1 MKFRFRR
8 FAFFICYCIC
18 ALIVFISLTCS
29 STYEKE
35 KDIHLMPIRE
45 AEKPVEYEDPV
56 STVIDIS
63 EHIVDIDALENP
75 TKFEDP
81 VSTIIDISE
90 HIVDIDALENPT
102 KFEGSMVL
110 PIIKKEQE
118 KEQESEIDIP
128 NIEEKYKDE
137 IPYIARTVWGEARGC
152 SETEQAAVI
161 WCILNRV
168 DSSIRYM
175 PDNIIDVVTQK
186 HQFLGY
192 VKTFPVTEKIRKL
205 VIDVLTRWEM
215 EKAGVENVGRVLPPE
230 YMWFHGDGWHNHF
243 RDSYRGGNRWDWSL
257 DSPYEVKGERK

>member
-1 MKFRFRR
+1 MKFRFRH

-18 ALIVFISLTCS
+18 ALIVFISFTCS

-63 EHIVDIDALENP
+63 EHIVDIDTLENP
-75 TKFEDP
+75 TE
-81 VSTIIDISE
+81 
-90 HIVDIDALENPT
+90 
-102 KFEGSMVL
+102 FEGSMVL
-110 PIIKKEQE
+110 PIIKKERQEEKEQEQE

-128 NIEEKYKDE
+128 NIEKKYKNE

-152 SETEQAAVI
+152 SKTEQAAVI

-192 VKTFPVTEKIRKL
+192 VKTFPVTKKIREL

-257 DSPYEVKGERK
+257 DSPYED

>member
-1 MKFRFRR
+1 MKFRFRH

-18 ALIVFISLTCS
+18 TLIVFISFTCS

-35 KDIHLMPIRE
+35 KDIHLIPIRE

-63 EHIVDIDALENP
+63 EHIVNIDTLENP
-75 TKFEDP
+75 TE
-81 VSTIIDISE
+81 
-90 HIVDIDALENPT
+90 
-102 KFEGSMVL
+102 FEGSMVL
-110 PIIKKEQE
+110 PIIKKERQE
-118 KEQESEIDIP
+118 EKKEQEQKQELEIDIP

-186 HQFLGY
+186 YQFLGY
-192 VKTFPVTEKIRKL
+192 VKTFPVTKKIKKL

-230 YMWFHGDGWHNHF
+230 YMWFHGDGRHNHF

-257 DSPYEVKGERK
+257 DSPYED

>member
-1 MKFRFRR
+1 MKFRFRH
-8 FAFFICYCIC
+8 FAFFIYYCIC
-18 ALIVFISLTCS
+18 TLIVFISFTCAT
-29 STYEKE
+29 TYEKE
-35 KDIHLMPIRE
+35 KDISSTPIRE
-45 AEKPVEYEDPV
+45 PEKPVEYEDPV

-63 EHIVDIDALENP
+63 EHIVDIDTLENP
-75 TKFEDP
+75 TE
-81 VSTIIDISE
+81 
-90 HIVDIDALENPT
+90 
-102 KFEGSMVL
+102 FEGSMVL

-118 KEQESEIDIP
+118 LEQERQEEKEKESEIDIP

-230 YMWFHGDGWHNHF
+230 YMWFHGDGRHNHF

-257 DSPYEVKGERK
+257 DSPYED

>member
-1 MKFRFRR
+1 MKFRFKY
-8 FAFFICYCIC
+8 FAFLICYCIC
-18 ALIVFISLTCS
+18 ALIVFISLICS

-75 TKFEDP
+75 TEYKDP
-81 VSTIIDISE
+81 VSTVIDISE

-102 KFEGSMVL
+102 EYEGSMVP
-110 PIIKKEQE
+110 PIIKKE
-118 KEQESEIDIP
+118 KEQELEIDIP
-128 NIEEKYKDE
+128 NIEKKYKDE

-192 VKTFPVTEKIRKL
+192 VETFPVTEEIRKL

-230 YMWFHGDGWHNHF
+230 YMWFHGDGRHNHF

-257 DSPYEVKGERK
+257 DSPYED

>member
-1 MKFRFRR
+1 MKFRFKY
-8 FAFFICYCIC
+8 FAFLICYCIC

-35 KDIHLMPIRE
+35 KDIHLTPIRE

-63 EHIVDIDALENP
+63 EHIVDIDALENQ
-75 TKFEDP
+75 TEFEDP
-81 VSTIIDISE
+81 ISTVIDISE
-90 HIVDIDALENPT
+90 HIVDINTLENQT
-102 KFEGSMVL
+102 EFKGSMVP
-110 PIIKKEQE
+110 PIIKKEQ
-118 KEQESEIDIP
+118 EQESEIDIP

-192 VKTFPVTEKIRKL
+192 VETFPVTEEIREL

-257 DSPYEVKGERK
+257 DSPYEVKGERE

>member
-18 ALIVFISLTCS
+18 ALIVFISFTCS

-63 EHIVDIDALENP
+63 EHIVDIDALENQ
-75 TKFEDP
+75 TE
-81 VSTIIDISE
+81 
-90 HIVDIDALENPT
+90 
-102 KFEGSMVL
+102 FEGSMVL
-110 PIIKKEQE
+110 PKEE
-118 KEQESEIDIP
+118 KEQELEIDIP
-128 NIEEKYKDE
+128 NIEKKYKDE

-152 SETEQAAVI
+152 SETEQAAII

-192 VKTFPVTEKIRKL
+192 VETFPVTEEIRKL

-230 YMWFHGDGWHNHF
+230 YMWFHGDGRHNHF

-257 DSPYEVKGERK
+257 DSPYEN

>member
-18 ALIVFISLTCS
+18 ALIVFISFTCS

-35 KDIHLMPIRE
+35 KDIHLMLIRE
-45 AEKPVEYEDPV
+45 AEKPVKYKDPV

-81 VSTIIDISE
+81 VSTTIDISE

-102 KFEGSMVL
+102 
-110 PIIKKEQE
+110 EQEE
-118 KEQESEIDIP
+118 KEQELEIDIP

-152 SETEQAAVI
+152 SKTEQAAVV
-161 WCILNRV
+161 WCILNRI

-175 PDNIIDVVTQK
+175 PDNIIDAVTQK
-186 HQFLGY
+186 YQFLGY
-192 VKTFPVTEKIRKL
+192 VETFPVTEEIREL

-215 EKAGVENVGRVLPPE
+215 EKAGIENVGRVLPPE
-230 YMWFHGDGWHNHF
+230 YMWFHGDGRHNHF

>member
-1 MKFRFRR
+1 MKIRFRY
-8 FAFFICYCIC
+8 FAFFIYYCIC
-18 ALIVFISLTCS
+18 VLIVFVSFTCS
-29 STYEKE
+29 NTYEKE

-63 EHIVDIDALENP
+63 EHIVDINALENP
-75 TKFEDP
+75 TE
-81 VSTIIDISE
+81 
-90 HIVDIDALENPT
+90 
-102 KFEGSMVL
+102 FEGSMIL

-118 KEQESEIDIP
+118 QKQEKEQKQEQELEIDIP
-128 NIEEKYKDE
+128 NIEKKYKDE

-192 VKTFPVTEKIRKL
+192 VKTFPVTEKIREL

-257 DSPYEVKGERK
+257 DSPYED

>member
-1 MKFRFRR
+1 MKFRFRH

-29 STYEKE
+29 SIYEKE
-35 KDIHLMPIRE
+35 KDIHLMSIRE
-45 AEKPVEYEDPV
+45 AEKPIEYKDPV

-90 HIVDIDALENPT
+90 HIVNIDTLENPT
-102 KFEGSMVL
+102 KFEGSMVP

-118 KEQESEIDIP
+118 KEKESEIDIP
-128 NIEEKYKDE
+128 NIEKKYKDE

-192 VKTFPVTEKIRKL
+192 VKTFPVTEKIREL

-215 EKAGVENVGRVLPPE
+215 EKAGVENVGRILPPE
-230 YMWFHGDGWHNHF
+230 YMWFHGDGRHNHF

-257 DSPYEVKGERK
+257 DSPYED

>member
-1 MKFRFRR
+1 MKFRFGR
-8 FAFFICYCIC
+8 FVFLICYCIC
-18 ALIVFISLTCS
+18 ALIICISFTFS

-35 KDIHLMPIRE
+35 KDIHLIPIRE

-63 EHIVDIDALENP
+63 EHIVDIDTLENP
-75 TKFEDP
+75 TE
-81 VSTIIDISE
+81 
-90 HIVDIDALENPT
+90 
-102 KFEGSMVL
+102 FEGSMVL
-110 PIIKKEQE
+110 PIIKKEHEQEE
-118 KEQESEIDIP
+118 KEQELEIDIP
-128 NIEEKYKDE
+128 NIEKKYKDE

-152 SETEQAAVI
+152 SKTEQAAVI

-192 VKTFPVTEKIRKL
+192 VKTFPVTKKIREL

-257 DSPYEVKGERK
+257 DSPYED

>member
-1 MKFRFRR
+1 MKFRFRH

-18 ALIVFISLTCS
+18 ALIVFISFTCS

-35 KDIHLMPIRE
+35 KDIHLIPIRE

-56 STVIDIS
+56 STVIDI
-63 EHIVDIDALENP
+63 DALENQ
-75 TKFEDP
+75 TEFEDP
-81 VSTIIDISE
+81 ISTVIDISE
-90 HIVDIDALENPT
+90 HIVDINTLENQT
-102 KFEGSMVL
+102 EFKGSMVP
-110 PIIKKEQE
+110 PIIKKEQ
-118 KEQESEIDIP
+118 EQESEIDIP

-186 HQFLGY
+186 YQFLGY
-192 VKTFPVTEKIRKL
+192 VKTFPVTEKIREL

-215 EKAGVENVGRVLPPE
+215 EKAGVENVGRILPPE
-230 YMWFHGDGWHNHF
+230 YMWFHGDGRHNHF

-257 DSPYEVKGERK
+257 DSPYED

>member
-1 MKFRFRR
+1 MKFRFRH
-8 FAFFICYCIC
+8 FAFLICYCIC
-18 ALIVFISLTCS
+18 VLIIFISFTCS

-63 EHIVDIDALENP
+63 EHIVDIDTLENP
-75 TKFEDP
+75 TE
-81 VSTIIDISE
+81 
-90 HIVDIDALENPT
+90 
-102 KFEGSMVL
+102 FEGSMVL

-118 KEQESEIDIP
+118 KEQEKEKESEIDIP
-128 NIEEKYKDE
+128 NIEKKYKNE

-192 VKTFPVTEKIRKL
+192 VKTFPVTEKIREL

-230 YMWFHGDGWHNHF
+230 YMWFHGDGRHNHF

-257 DSPYEVKGERK
+257 DSPYED

>member
-1 MKFRFRR
+1 MKFRFRH

-45 AEKPVEYEDPV
+45 AEKPVEFEDPVSIVIDISEHIVDINTLENPTEYEDPV

-63 EHIVDIDALENP
+63 EHIVDIDALENQ
-75 TKFEDP
+75 T
-81 VSTIIDISE
+81 
-90 HIVDIDALENPT
+90 
-102 KFEGSMVL
+102 
-110 PIIKKEQE
+110 EQEE

-192 VKTFPVTEKIRKL
+192 VKTFPVTEKIREL

-230 YMWFHGDGWHNHF
+230 YMWFHGDGRHNHF

>member
-1 MKFRFRR
+1 MKFRFRH

-18 ALIVFISLTCS
+18 TLIVFISFTCS
-29 STYEKE
+29 STYEKEKE

-45 AEKPVEYEDPV
+45 AEKPVEYEDPI

-63 EHIVDIDALENP
+63 EHIVDIDALENQ
-75 TKFEDP
+75 TE
-81 VSTIIDISE
+81 
-90 HIVDIDALENPT
+90 
-102 KFEGSMVL
+102 FEGSMVL
-110 PIIKKEQE
+110 PIIKKEKE
-118 KEQESEIDIP
+118 KESEIDIP

-192 VKTFPVTEKIRKL
+192 VETFPVTEEIRKL

-230 YMWFHGDGWHNHF
+230 YMWFHGDGRHNHF
-243 RDSYRGGNRWDWSL
+243 RDSYRDGNRWDWSL
-257 DSPYEVKGERK
+257 DSPYED

>member
-1 MKFRFRR
+1 MKFRFRH

-18 ALIVFISLTCS
+18 ALIVFISFTCS

-45 AEKPVEYEDPV
+45 AEKPVKYEDPV

-63 EHIVDIDALENP
+63 EHIVDIDTLENP
-75 TKFEDP
+75 TE
-81 VSTIIDISE
+81 
-90 HIVDIDALENPT
+90 
-102 KFEGSMVL
+102 FEGSMVS
-110 PIIKKEQE
+110 PIIKKERVPPIIKKERQEE
-118 KEQESEIDIP
+118 KEQELEIDIP
-128 NIEEKYKDE
+128 NIEKKYKDE

-192 VKTFPVTEKIRKL
+192 VETFPVTEEIREL

-230 YMWFHGDGWHNHF
+230 YMWFHGDGRHNHF

-257 DSPYEVKGERK
+257 DSPYEVKGERE

>member
-18 ALIVFISLTCS
+18 ALIVFISFTCS

-63 EHIVDIDALENP
+63 EHIVDIDALENQ
-75 TKFEDP
+75 TE
-81 VSTIIDISE
+81 
-90 HIVDIDALENPT
+90 
-102 KFEGSMVL
+102 FEGSMVL
-110 PIIKKEQE
+110 PKEE

-128 NIEEKYKDE
+128 NIEKKYKDE

-192 VKTFPVTEKIRKL
+192 VETFPVTEEIREL

-230 YMWFHGDGWHNHF
+230 YMWFHGDGRHNHF

-257 DSPYEVKGERK
+257 DSPYED

>member
-1 MKFRFRR
+1 MKIRFGH

-18 ALIVFISLTCS
+18 VLIVFISFTCS

-75 TKFEDP
+75 TE
-81 VSTIIDISE
+81 
-90 HIVDIDALENPT
+90 
-102 KFEGSMVL
+102 FEGSMVL

-118 KEQESEIDIP
+118 QKQEKEQEQESKIDIP
-128 NIEEKYKDE
+128 NIEKKYKNE

-192 VKTFPVTEKIRKL
+192 IKTFPVTEKIREL

-215 EKAGVENVGRVLPPE
+215 EKAGVENVGRILPPE
-230 YMWFHGDGWHNHF
+230 YMWFHGDGRHNHF
-243 RDSYRGGNRWDWSL
+243 RDAYRGGNRWDWSL
-257 DSPYEVKGERK
+257 DSPYED

>member
-1 MKFRFRR
+1 MKFRFKY
-8 FAFFICYCIC
+8 FTFLICYCIC

-35 KDIHLMPIRE
+35 KDIHLTPIRE

-63 EHIVDIDALENP
+63 EHIVDIDALENQ
-75 TKFEDP
+75 TEFEDP
-81 VSTIIDISE
+81 ISTVIDISE
-90 HIVDIDALENPT
+90 HIVDINTLENQT
-102 KFEGSMVL
+102 EFKGSMVP
-110 PIIKKEQE
+110 PIIKKEQ
-118 KEQESEIDIP
+118 EQESEIDIP

-152 SETEQAAVI
+152 SETEQGAVI

-192 VKTFPVTEKIRKL
+192 VETFPVTEEIREL

-230 YMWFHGDGWHNHF
+230 YMWFHGDGRHNHF

-257 DSPYEVKGERK
+257 DSPYEVKGERE

>member
-1 MKFRFRR
+1 MKFRFKY
-8 FAFFICYCIC
+8 FAFLICYCIC

-35 KDIHLMPIRE
+35 KDIHLISIRE
-45 AEKPVEYEDPV
+45 AEKPVEYEDEV
-56 STVIDIS
+56 SKVIDIS

-75 TKFEDP
+75 TEFK
-81 VSTIIDISE
+81 
-90 HIVDIDALENPT
+90 
-102 KFEGSMVL
+102 GSMVP
-110 PIIKKEQE
+110 PIIKKE
-118 KEQESEIDIP
+118 KEQELEIDIP
-128 NIEEKYKDE
+128 NIEKKYKDE

-192 VKTFPVTEKIRKL
+192 VETFPVTEEIREL

-215 EKAGVENVGRVLPPE
+215 EKAGVENIGRVLPPE
-230 YMWFHGDGWHNHF
+230 YMWFHGDGRHNHF

-257 DSPYEVKGERK
+257 DSPYED

>member
-1 MKFRFRR
+1 MKFRFRH

-18 ALIVFISLTCS
+18 ALIVFISFTCS

-35 KDIHLMPIRE
+35 KDIHLIPIRE

-63 EHIVDIDALENP
+63 EHIVNIDTLENP
-75 TKFEDP
+75 TE
-81 VSTIIDISE
+81 
-90 HIVDIDALENPT
+90 
-102 KFEGSMVL
+102 FEGSMVL
-110 PIIKKEQE
+110 PIIKKERQEEKEQE
-118 KEQESEIDIP
+118 KEQEKEKESEIDIP
-128 NIEEKYKDE
+128 NIEKKYKNE

-192 VKTFPVTEKIRKL
+192 VKTFPVTEKIREL

-215 EKAGVENVGRVLPPE
+215 EKAGVENVGRILPPE
-230 YMWFHGDGWHNHF
+230 YMWFHGDGRHNHF

-257 DSPYEVKGERK
+257 DSPYED

>member
-45 AEKPVEYEDPV
+45 AEKPVEYKDPV
-56 STVIDIS
+56 STV
-63 EHIVDIDALENP
+63 
-75 TKFEDP
+75 
-81 VSTIIDISE
+81 IDISE

-192 VKTFPVTEKIRKL
+192 VKTFPVTEEIREL

-230 YMWFHGDGWHNHF
+230 YMWFHGDGRHNHF

>member
-1 MKFRFRR
+1 MKFRFKY
-8 FAFFICYCIC
+8 FAFLICYCIC

-35 KDIHLMPIRE
+35 KDIHLTPIRE

-63 EHIVDIDALENP
+63 EHIVDIDALENQ
-75 TKFEDP
+75 TEFK
-81 VSTIIDISE
+81 
-90 HIVDIDALENPT
+90 
-102 KFEGSMVL
+102 GSMVP
-110 PIIKKEQE
+110 PIIKKEQ
-118 KEQESEIDIP
+118 EQESEIDIP

-192 VKTFPVTEKIRKL
+192 VETFPVTEEIRKL
-205 VIDVLTRWEM
+205 VIDVLTRWEI

-230 YMWFHGDGWHNHF
+230 YMWFHGDGRHNHF

-257 DSPYEVKGERK
+257 DSPYED

>member
-1 MKFRFRR
+1 MKFRFRH

-18 ALIVFISLTCS
+18 ALIVFISFTCS

-35 KDIHLMPIRE
+35 KDIHLIPIRE

-63 EHIVDIDALENP
+63 EHIVDIDTLKNP
-75 TKFEDP
+75 TE
-81 VSTIIDISE
+81 
-90 HIVDIDALENPT
+90 
-102 KFEGSMVL
+102 FEGSMVL
-110 PIIKKEQE
+110 PIIKKERQEE
-118 KEQESEIDIP
+118 KEKEKESEIDIP
-128 NIEEKYKDE
+128 NIEKKYKDE

-152 SETEQAAVI
+152 SKTEQAAVI

-192 VKTFPVTEKIRKL
+192 VKTFPVTKKIREL

-257 DSPYEVKGERK
+257 DSPYED

>member
-1 MKFRFRR
+1 MKFRFRH

-18 ALIVFISLTCS
+18 ALIVFISFTCS

-63 EHIVDIDALENP
+63 EHIVDIDTLENP
-75 TKFEDP
+75 TE
-81 VSTIIDISE
+81 
-90 HIVDIDALENPT
+90 
-102 KFEGSMVL
+102 FEGSMVL
-110 PIIKKEQE
+110 PIIKKERQEE
-118 KEQESEIDIP
+118 KEQEKESEIDIP
-128 NIEEKYKDE
+128 NIEKKYKDE

-192 VKTFPVTEKIRKL
+192 VKTFPVTKKIREL

-230 YMWFHGDGWHNHF
+230 YMWFHGDGRHNHF

-257 DSPYEVKGERK
+257 DSPYED

>member
-18 ALIVFISLTCS
+18 ALIVFISFTCS

-63 EHIVDIDALENP
+63 EHIVDIDTLENP
-75 TKFEDP
+75 TE
-81 VSTIIDISE
+81 
-90 HIVDIDALENPT
+90 
-102 KFEGSMVL
+102 FEGSMVL
-110 PIIKKEQE
+110 PIIKKERQEEKEQE
-118 KEQESEIDIP
+118 KEKESEIDIP
-128 NIEEKYKDE
+128 NIEKKYKDE

-192 VKTFPVTEKIRKL
+192 VETFPVTEEIREL

-230 YMWFHGDGWHNHF
+230 YMWFHGDGRHNHF

-257 DSPYEVKGERK
+257 DSPYED

>member
-1 MKFRFRR
+1 MKFRFRH

-18 ALIVFISLTCS
+18 ALIIFISFTCS
-29 STYEKE
+29 GTYEKE
-35 KDIHLMPIRE
+35 KDIHLIPIRE

-63 EHIVDIDALENP
+63 EHIVDINTLENP
-75 TKFEDP
+75 TE
-81 VSTIIDISE
+81 
-90 HIVDIDALENPT
+90 
-102 KFEGSMVL
+102 FEGSMVL
-110 PIIKKEQE
+110 PIIKKERQEEKEKE
-118 KEQESEIDIP
+118 KEQQEKKEQELKIDIP
-128 NIEEKYKDE
+128 NIEKKYKDE

-192 VKTFPVTEKIRKL
+192 VKTFPVTKKIKKL

-230 YMWFHGDGWHNHF
+230 YMWFHGDGRHNHF

-257 DSPYEVKGERK
+257 DSPYED

>member
-1 MKFRFRR
+1 MKFRFRH

-18 ALIVFISLTCS
+18 ALIVFISFTCS

-35 KDIHLMPIRE
+35 KDIHLIPIRE

-63 EHIVDIDALENP
+63 EHIVNIDTLENP
-75 TKFEDP
+75 TE
-81 VSTIIDISE
+81 
-90 HIVDIDALENPT
+90 
-102 KFEGSMVL
+102 FEGSMVL
-110 PIIKKEQE
+110 PIIKKEKE
-118 KEQESEIDIP
+118 KESEIDIP
-128 NIEEKYKDE
+128 NIEKKYKDE

-192 VKTFPVTEKIRKL
+192 VKTFPVTEKIREL

-230 YMWFHGDGWHNHF
+230 YMWFHGDGRHNHF

-257 DSPYEVKGERK
+257 DSPYED

>member
-1 MKFRFRR
+1 MKFRSGR
-8 FAFFICYCIC
+8 FAFLICYCIC
-18 ALIVFISLTCS
+18 ALIVCIRFTFS

-35 KDIHLMPIRE
+35 KDIHLIPIRE

-63 EHIVDIDALENP
+63 EHIVDIDTLENP
-75 TKFEDP
+75 TE
-81 VSTIIDISE
+81 
-90 HIVDIDALENPT
+90 
-102 KFEGSMVL
+102 FEGSMVL
-110 PIIKKEQE
+110 PIIKKERQEE
-118 KEQESEIDIP
+118 KEQEQEKESEIDIP
-128 NIEEKYKDE
+128 NIEKKYKDE

-192 VKTFPVTEKIRKL
+192 VKTFPVTKKIKKL

-243 RDSYRGGNRWDWSL
+243 RDAYRGGNRWDWSL
-257 DSPYEVKGERK
+257 DSPYED

>member
-1 MKFRFRR
+1 MKFRFRH

-18 ALIVFISLTCS
+18 ALIVFISFTYS

-45 AEKPVEYEDPV
+45 AEKPVKYEDPI

-63 EHIVDIDALENP
+63 EHIVDINTLENP
-75 TKFEDP
+75 KEYEDP
-81 VSTIIDISE
+81 VSKVIDISE

-102 KFEGSMVL
+102 KFEGSMVP
-110 PIIKKEQE
+110 PIIK

-192 VKTFPVTEKIRKL
+192 VKTFPVTEKIREL

-215 EKAGVENVGRVLPPE
+215 EKAGVKNVGRVLPPE
-230 YMWFHGDGWHNHF
+230 YMWFHGDGRHNHF

-257 DSPYEVKGERK
+257 DSPYED

>member
-1 MKFRFRR
+1 MKFRFKY
-8 FAFFICYCIC
+8 FAFLICYCIC

-63 EHIVDIDALENP
+63 EHIVDIDALENQ
-75 TKFEDP
+75 TEFEDP
-81 VSTIIDISE
+81 ISTVIDISE
-90 HIVDIDALENPT
+90 HIVDINTLENQT
-102 KFEGSMVL
+102 EFKGSMVP
-110 PIIKKEQE
+110 PIIKKEQ
-118 KEQESEIDIP
+118 EQESEIDIP

-192 VKTFPVTEKIRKL
+192 VETFPVTEEIREL

-230 YMWFHGDGWHNHF
+230 YMWFHGDGRHNHF

-257 DSPYEVKGERK
+257 DSPYEVKGERE

>member
-1 MKFRFRR
+1 MKFRFRH

-18 ALIVFISLTCS
+18 ALIVFISFTCS

-63 EHIVDIDALENP
+63 EHIVNIDTLENP
-75 TKFEDP
+75 TE
-81 VSTIIDISE
+81 
-90 HIVDIDALENPT
+90 
-102 KFEGSMVL
+102 FEGSMVL
-110 PIIKKEQE
+110 PFIKKERQEEKEQE
-118 KEQESEIDIP
+118 KEKESEIDIP
-128 NIEEKYKDE
+128 NIEKKYKNE

-192 VKTFPVTEKIRKL
+192 VKTFPVTEKIREL

-230 YMWFHGDGWHNHF
+230 YMWFHGDGRHNHF

-257 DSPYEVKGERK
+257 DSPYED

>member
-1 MKFRFRR
+1 MKFRFRH

-18 ALIVFISLTCS
+18 VLIVFISFTCS

-45 AEKPVEYEDPV
+45 AEKPVEYKDPV

-75 TKFEDP
+75 T
-81 VSTIIDISE
+81 
-90 HIVDIDALENPT
+90 
-102 KFEGSMVL
+102 
-110 PIIKKEQE
+110 EQEE
-118 KEQESEIDIP
+118 KEQELEIDIP
-128 NIEEKYKDE
+128 NIEKKYKDE

-192 VKTFPVTEKIRKL
+192 VETFPVTEEIREL

-230 YMWFHGDGWHNHF
+230 YMWFHGDGRHNHF

-257 DSPYEVKGERK
+257 DSPYED

>member
-1 MKFRFRR
+1 MKFRFRH

-18 ALIVFISLTCS
+18 ALIVFISFTYS

-45 AEKPVEYEDPV
+45 DEKPVEYEDPI

-63 EHIVDIDALENP
+63 EHIVNIDTLENP
-75 TKFEDP
+75 TEFEDP
-81 VSTIIDISE
+81 VSIVIDISE
-90 HIVDIDALENPT
+90 HIVNIDTLENPT
-102 KFEGSMVL
+102 EFEGSMV
-110 PIIKKEQE
+110 PPKEE
-118 KEQESEIDIP
+118 KEQELEIDIP
-128 NIEEKYKDE
+128 NIEKKYKDE

-192 VKTFPVTEKIRKL
+192 VETFPVTEEIREL

-230 YMWFHGDGWHNHF
+230 YMWFHGDGRHNHF

-257 DSPYEVKGERK
+257 DSPYEVKGERE

>member
-1 MKFRFRR
+1 MKIRFRH
-8 FAFFICYCIC
+8 FAFLIFYCIC
-18 ALIVFISLTCS
+18 TLIVFISFTCS

-35 KDIHLMPIRE
+35 KDIHLIPIRE

-63 EHIVDIDALENP
+63 EHIVDIDTLENP
-75 TKFEDP
+75 TE
-81 VSTIIDISE
+81 
-90 HIVDIDALENPT
+90 
-102 KFEGSMVL
+102 FEGSMVL
-110 PIIKKEQE
+110 PIIKKEQEQEQE

-128 NIEEKYKDE
+128 NIEKKYKDE

-192 VKTFPVTEKIRKL
+192 VKTFPVTKKIREL

-215 EKAGVENVGRVLPPE
+215 EKAGVENVGRILPPE
-230 YMWFHGDGWHNHF
+230 YMWFHGDGRHNHF
-243 RDSYRGGNRWDWSL
+243 RDAYRGGNRWDWSL
-257 DSPYEVKGERK
+257 DSPYED

>member
-1 MKFRFRR
+1 MKFRFRH
-8 FAFFICYCIC
+8 FAFFICYCIS
-18 ALIVFISLTCS
+18 ALIVFISFTCS

-35 KDIHLMPIRE
+35 KDIHLIPIRE

-63 EHIVDIDALENP
+63 EHIVDIDTLENP
-75 TKFEDP
+75 TE
-81 VSTIIDISE
+81 
-90 HIVDIDALENPT
+90 
-102 KFEGSMVL
+102 FEGSMVL
-110 PIIKKEQE
+110 PIIKKEREQEEKERQEE
-118 KEQESEIDIP
+118 KEQELEIDIP
-128 NIEEKYKDE
+128 NIEKKYKDE

-192 VKTFPVTEKIRKL
+192 VETFPVTEEIREL

-230 YMWFHGDGWHNHF
+230 YMWFHGDGRHNHF

-257 DSPYEVKGERK
+257 DSPYED

>member
-1 MKFRFRR
+1 MKFRFRH

-18 ALIVFISLTCS
+18 ALIVFISFTCS

-63 EHIVDIDALENP
+63 EHIVNIDTLENP
-75 TKFEDP
+75 TE
-81 VSTIIDISE
+81 
-90 HIVDIDALENPT
+90 
-102 KFEGSMVL
+102 FEGSMVL

-118 KEQESEIDIP
+118 QEQEQEKEKEQELEIDIP
-128 NIEEKYKDE
+128 NIEKKYKDE

-152 SETEQAAVI
+152 SKTEQAAII

-192 VKTFPVTEKIRKL
+192 VETFPVTEEIRKL

-230 YMWFHGDGWHNHF
+230 YMWFHGDGRHNHF

-257 DSPYEVKGERK
+257 DSPYEN

>member
-18 ALIVFISLTCS
+18 ALIVFISFTCS

-63 EHIVDIDALENP
+63 EHIADIDVLENP
-75 TKFEDP
+75 TEFEDP
-81 VSTIIDISE
+81 VSTVIDISE
-90 HIVDIDALENPT
+90 HIVDIDALENQT
-102 KFEGSMVL
+102 EFK
-110 PIIKKEQE
+110 
-118 KEQESEIDIP
+118 ESEIDIP
-128 NIEEKYKDE
+128 NIEKKYKDE

-192 VKTFPVTEKIRKL
+192 VETFPVTEEIREL

-215 EKAGVENVGRVLPPE
+215 EKAGAENVGRVLPPE
-230 YMWFHGDGWHNHF
+230 YMWFHGDGRHNHF

-257 DSPYEVKGERK
+257 DSPYED